1 MNYSIVLYILGCVLK
16 FESAFLVLPALV
28 GLIYRE
34 HASVSYLAVAVLC
47 LTLGVLLTHKKPR
60 STNLYTR
67 EGFVAVAL
75 SWIIMSIFGAIPFV
89 LTGDIPFY
97 VDALFETIS
106 GFTTTGSSIL
116 TDVESI
122 SKASLFW
129 RSFSHWIGGMGVF
142 VFIMAILPM
151 MGGSTMNLMKA
162 ESPGPSVSKLVP
174 HVKDT
179 AKILYGIYIAITI
192 CEATILRALGMPL
205 FDSLTTTFGTVGT
218 GGFGIRNDSIAG
230 YSPAIQITITVFM
243 ILSGI
248 NYTAYFY
255 ILTGKIKEL
264 FKIEEVRW
272 YLAIIFG
279 SVAVITWNVRSLYP
293 TFSETLR
300 HAFFQVGSIITTT
313 GYATTDFDLWPALSK
328 TLLVTLMFI
337 GACAGSTSGGI
348 KVSRIL
354 ILLKTIRKELSLIIH
369 PRQVKKIRMDGHPV
383 DHETLRSANV
393 FLVVYF
399 VLLLTSMLLIS
410 VDEFDFSTNFTSVVT
425 VLNNIGPG
433 LNLVGPTQNFS
444 IFSPFSKFV
453 LMFDMLAGRLELFPM
468 MILLMPSTHP
478 FQKCSNA
485 VTNPERGVSSHGNSS
500 MNIT

>member
-47 LTLGVLLTHKKPR
+47 LILGVLLTHKKPR

-129 RSFSHWIGGMGVF
+129 RSFSHWIGGLGVF

-468 MILLMPSTHP
+468 MILLMPSTW
-478 FQKCSNA
+478 K
-485 VTNPERGVSSHGNSS
+485 RK
-500 MNIT
+500 

>member
-47 LTLGVLLTHKKPR
+47 LILGVLLTHKKPR

-369 PRQVKKIRMDGHPV
+369 PRQVKKIRMD
-383 DHETLRSANV
+383 
-393 FLVVYF
+393 
-399 VLLLTSMLLIS
+399 
-410 VDEFDFSTNFTSVVT
+410 
-425 VLNNIGPG
+425 
-433 LNLVGPTQNFS
+433 
-444 IFSPFSKFV
+444 
-453 LMFDMLAGRLELFPM
+453 
-468 MILLMPSTHP
+468 
-478 FQKCSNA
+478 
-485 VTNPERGVSSHGNSS
+485 
-500 MNIT
+500 

>member
-47 LTLGVLLTHKKPR
+47 LILGVLLTHKKPR

-300 HAFFQVGSIITTT
+300 HAFFQVGSIITTI

-468 MILLMPSTHP
+468 MILLMPSTW
-478 FQKCSNA
+478 K
-485 VTNPERGVSSHGNSS
+485 RK
-500 MNIT
+500 

>member
-1 MNYSIVLYILGCVLK
+1 MNYSIVLK
-16 FESAFLVLPALV
+16 FESAFLVLPALA

-47 LTLGVLLTHKKPR
+47 LILGVLLTHKKPR

-468 MILLMPSTHP
+468 MILLMPSTW
-478 FQKCSNA
+478 K
-485 VTNPERGVSSHGNSS
+485 RK
-500 MNIT
+500 

>member
-1 MNYSIVLYILGCVLK
+1 MNYSSVLYILGCVLK

-47 LTLGVLLTHKKPR
+47 LILGVLLTHKKPR

-468 MILLMPSTHP
+468 MILLMPSTW
-478 FQKCSNA
+478 K
-485 VTNPERGVSSHGNSS
+485 RK
-500 MNIT
+500 

>member
-47 LTLGVLLTHKKPR
+47 LILGVLLTHKKPR

-255 ILTGKIKEL
+255 ILTVKIKDL

-468 MILLMPSTHP
+468 MILLMPSTW
-478 FQKCSNA
+478 K
-485 VTNPERGVSSHGNSS
+485 RK
-500 MNIT
+500 

>member
-47 LTLGVLLTHKKPR
+47 LILGVLLTHKKPR

-433 LNLVGPTQNFS
+433 LNPVGPTQNFS

-453 LMFDMLAGRLELFPM
+453 LLFDMLAGRLELFPM
-468 MILLMPSTHP
+468 MILLMPSTW
-478 FQKCSNA
+478 K
-485 VTNPERGVSSHGNSS
+485 RK
-500 MNIT
+500 

>member
-399 VLLLTSMLLIS
+399 VLPLTSMLLIS

-468 MILLMPSTHP
+468 MILLMPSTW
-478 FQKCSNA
+478 K
-485 VTNPERGVSSHGNSS
+485 RK
-500 MNIT
+500 

>member
-47 LTLGVLLTHKKPR
+47 LILGVLLTHKKPR

-410 VDEFDFSTNFTSVVT
+410 VDEFS
-425 VLNNIGPG
+425 
-433 LNLVGPTQNFS
+433 
-444 IFSPFSKFV
+444 
-453 LMFDMLAGRLELFPM
+453 R
-468 MILLMPSTHP
+468 
-478 FQKCSNA
+478 C
-485 VTNPERGVSSHGNSS
+485 
-500 MNIT
+500 

>member
-34 HASVSYLAVAVLC
+34 HASVSYLTVAVLC
-47 LTLGVLLTHKKPR
+47 LILGVLLTHKKPR

-468 MILLMPSTHP
+468 MILLMPSTW
-478 FQKCSNA
+478 K
-485 VTNPERGVSSHGNSS
+485 RK
-500 MNIT
+500 

>member
-47 LTLGVLLTHKKPR
+47 LILGVLLTHKKPR

-293 TFSETLR
+293 TFSQTLR

-468 MILLMPSTHP
+468 MILLMPSTW
-478 FQKCSNA
+478 K
-485 VTNPERGVSSHGNSS
+485 RK
-500 MNIT
+500 

>member
-47 LTLGVLLTHKKPR
+47 LILGVLLTHKKPR

-272 YLAIIFG
+272 YLAIILG

-293 TFSETLR
+293 TFNETLR

-410 VDEFDFSTNFTSVVT
+410 VDEFDFTTNFTSVVT
-425 VLNNIGPG
+425 MLNNIGPG

-468 MILLMPSTHP
+468 MILLMPSTW
-478 FQKCSNA
+478 K
-485 VTNPERGVSSHGNSS
+485 RK
-500 MNIT
+500 

>member
-47 LTLGVLLTHKKPR
+47 LILGVLLTHKKPR

-300 HAFFQVGSIITTT
+300 HAFFQVVSIITTT

-468 MILLMPSTHP
+468 MILLMPSTW
-478 FQKCSNA
+478 K
-485 VTNPERGVSSHGNSS
+485 RK
-500 MNIT
+500 

>member
-34 HASVSYLAVAVLC
+34 HASVAYLAVAVLC
-47 LTLGVLLTHKKPR
+47 LILGVLLTHKKPR

-179 AKILYGIYIAITI
+179 AKILYSIYIAITI

-468 MILLMPSTHP
+468 MILLMPSTW
-478 FQKCSNA
+478 K
-485 VTNPERGVSSHGNSS
+485 RK
-500 MNIT
+500 

>member
-47 LTLGVLLTHKKPR
+47 LILGVLLTHKKPR

-393 FLVVYF
+393 FLGVYF

-468 MILLMPSTHP
+468 MILLMPSTW
-478 FQKCSNA
+478 K
-485 VTNPERGVSSHGNSS
+485 RK
-500 MNIT
+500 

>member
-47 LTLGVLLTHKKPR
+47 LILGVLLTHKKPR

-162 ESPGPSVSKLVP
+162 ESPGPSVSKLVT

-468 MILLMPSTHP
+468 MILLMPSTW
-478 FQKCSNA
+478 K
-485 VTNPERGVSSHGNSS
+485 RK
-500 MNIT
+500 

>member
-34 HASVSYLAVAVLC
+34 HASVSYLAVAGLC
-47 LTLGVLLTHKKPR
+47 LILGVLLTHKKPR

-279 SVAVITWNVRSLYP
+279 SVAVITWNIRSLYP

-410 VDEFDFSTNFTSVVT
+410 VDEFDFTTNFTSVVT
-425 VLNNIGPG
+425 MLNNIGPG

-444 IFSPFSKFV
+444 IFSPFSKFI

-468 MILLMPSTHP
+468 MILLMPSTW
-478 FQKCSNA
+478 K
-485 VTNPERGVSSHGNSS
+485 RK
-500 MNIT
+500 

>member
-47 LTLGVLLTHKKPR
+47 LILGVLLTHKKPR

-433 LNLVGPTQNFS
+433 LSAVGPTQNFGS
-444 IFSPFSKFV
+444 YSDFSKYV

-468 MILLMPSTHP
+468 MILLMPSTW
-478 FQKCSNA
+478 K
-485 VTNPERGVSSHGNSS
+485 RK
-500 MNIT
+500 

>member
-34 HASVSYLAVAVLC
+34 HASASYLAVAVLC
-47 LTLGVLLTHKKPR
+47 LILGVLLTHKKPR

-468 MILLMPSTHP
+468 MILLMPSTW
-478 FQKCSNA
+478 K
-485 VTNPERGVSSHGNSS
+485 RK
-500 MNIT
+500 